1 MRRWSLALWAA
12 ALVSPGMAVHA
23 QEFSALVSPPRFEGP
38 AVAGGTYRDVIE
50 ITNVSGSA
58 AKYYLRT
65 TDWELDASGQAVF
78 QDDLKPNSCRPWAAL
93 ERREIQVPAG
103 GKYRFRFEVAVPAN
117 APVGE
122 CRLAIMLEGEPQ
134 TVGAGNVSIPV
145 SGRLGII
152 VYVAVGG
159 AKPSFQIDG
168 TARTPVES
176 IERPAL
182 RLKNVGNAHGR
193 LEGFIDA
200 VDAKGTKITFTPS
213 NLPILAGE
221 TRVVPL
227 APLQEKGMAEPKVVY
242 PLTLKGKID
251 WNNQRLDVDGVAI
264 P

>member
-1 MRRWSLALWAA
+1 MRRLSLAVLAA
-12 ALVSPGMAVHA
+12 ALFAPAVQA
-23 QEFSALVSPPRFEGP
+23 QEFSALVSPPRFEGEAAP
-38 AVAGGTYRDVIE
+38 GGTYRDVIE
-50 ITNVSGSA
+50 ITNVSASA

-65 TDWELDASGQAVF
+65 ADWELDATGQAVF
-78 QDDLKPNSCRPWAAL
+78 HDELKPGSCRPWAAL
-93 ERREIQVPAG
+93 ERRDIQVAGG
-103 GKYRFRFEVAVPAN
+103 GKYRFRFEVKVPAD

-159 AKPSFQIDG
+159 AKPVFHVEG
-168 TARTPVES
+168 TARTPVEG

-182 RLKNVGNAHGR
+182 RLKNQGNAHGR
-193 LEGFIDA
+193 VEGFVDA

-227 APLQEKGMAEPKVVY
+227 MPLPEKGKPEPTIAY

-251 WNNQRLDVDGVAI
+251 WNNQRLDVDGVVV

>member
-1 MRRWSLALWAA
+1 MRRLSFVFWAA
-12 ALVSPGMAVHA
+12 ALLTPAAHA
-23 QEFSALVSPPRFEGP
+23 QEFSALVSPPRFETTTQPGS
-38 AVAGGTYRDVIE
+38 TYRDVIE
-50 ITNVSGSA
+50 ITNVSSSS

-65 TDWELDASGQAVF
+65 ADWDLDASGQAVF
-78 QDDLKPNSCRPWAAL
+78 QDDLKPGSCRPWAAL
-93 ERREIQVPAG
+93 ERRDIQVPAG
-103 GKYRFRFEVAVPAN
+103 GKYRFRFEVAVPAD
-117 APVGE
+117 APAGE

-134 TVGAGNVSIPV
+134 AVGAGNMSIPV
-145 SGRLGII
+145 SGRLGIV

-159 AKPSFQIDG
+159 AKPAFQIEG
-168 TARTPVES
+168 QTRAPVEG

-193 LEGFIDA
+193 LEGYIDA

-227 APLQEKGMAEPKVVY
+227 APLQEKGMPEPKVAY

-251 WNNQRLDVDGVAI
+251 WNNQRLDVDGVVI